1 VRIWRAF
8 LIAVFLGAPCAAA
21 ETQAHLVEIVAA
33 GEAESVTLLEE
44 RSRSLL
50 RDYPIR
56 LEWSVRT
63 DFRPR
68 DVFAA
73 GEHAALARI
82 WLDLRQ
88 GTQAVLYVVD
98 DAHDRFLVRVVPLD
112 AGYDEVAC
120 ESVGTIVQSSVEA
133 LLAGAT
139 VGVTRQAAEA
149 QVSELEGSEPAAAQ
163 PEPAKPPPARAPAPE
178 PRGRR
183 YRLSVDLSYR
193 GQLLQ
198 DGPEILH
205 GPELG
210 ASLTRPDPPLSLTG
224 FAALGYRLPL
234 SWDEQGVGLQMEGFG
249 LRAGPGL
256 GWRLG
261 RPIHLRLLGVLGLD
275 VLEVDPVSTDPL
287 AAATD
292 PFWILVPMLGA
303 AAEIELRLF
312 GPLSLW
318 ASAGAEVDLAGH
330 HFDVLEDGQ
339 PVTVLQAW
347 TVQPAVRLGV
357 RLWP

>member
-1 VRIWRAF
+1 MRIWCAF

-21 ETQAHLVEIVAA
+21 EPEAHLVEIVAA
-33 GEAESVTLLEE
+33 GEAGPVTLLEA
-44 RSRSLL
+44 RSQALL

-73 GEHAALARI
+73 GERPALARI

-88 GTQAVLYVVD
+88 ETQAVLYVVD

-139 VGVTRQAAEA
+139 VGVTRQAAEE
-149 QVSELEGSEPAAAQ
+149 QVSELEGGAPPVQ
-163 PEPAKPPPARAPAPE
+163 PEPARPPPAPAPE
-178 PRGRR
+178 PEPRR
-183 YRLSVDLSYR
+183 PHYRLSLDLSYR
-193 GQLLQ
+193 GQVLE

-205 GPELG
+205 GPEVG
-210 ASLTRPDPPLSLTG
+210 ASLTRPTAPVSPTG
-224 FAALGYRLPL
+224 FVALGYRLPL
-234 SWDEQGVGLQMEGFG
+234 SWDEQGVGVEMEGFG

-261 RPIHLRLLGVLGLD
+261 RGVRLSLLGVLGLD
-275 VLEVDPVSTDPL
+275 VLEADPVSTDPL
-287 AAATD
+287 AEAKD
-292 PFWILVPMLGA
+292 PFWLLAPMLGA

-318 ASAGAEVDLAGH
+318 ASAGAEVDLSGH
-330 HFDVLEDGQ
+330 HFDVLADGE
-339 PVTVLQAW
+339 PVTVLRAW
-347 TVQPAVRLGV
+347 AVQPVVRLGV